1 MEKISKNI
9 DSIASEERFKR
20 SLRNKEARRLSGPE
34 KTFASMINTAGR
46 KAYFDEYFYGI
57 PLEDQELPQIEG
69 ISDIKATQTF
79 QEGYQRG
86 AFLVSVGN
94 VPEEYQNINNVIN
107 TDRNDIMSIKLDRL
121 NHILTEEISKV
132 ISEEVKDT
140 DVQFVT
146 ITAVDISSD
155 LSYAKVYFTNLI
167 DKDREKVT
175 KALNN
180 ASSFIRGKLF
190 GRVEIRKMP
199 ELTFVYDE
207 SIEYGNKIEKIIEEI
222 KEDGE

>member
-1 MEKISKNI
+1 MSVKLERLNNAFVEKISEILHDEVK
-9 DSIASEERFKR
+9 E
-20 SLRNKEARRLSGPE
+20 KEA
-34 KTFASMINTAGR
+34 KCA
-46 KAYFDEYFYGI
+46 
-57 PLEDQELPQIEG
+57 
-69 ISDIKATQTF
+69 
-79 QEGYQRG
+79 
-86 AFLVSVGN
+86 
-94 VPEEYQNINNVIN
+94 
-107 TDRNDIMSIKLDRL
+107 
-121 NHILTEEISKV
+121 
-132 ISEEVKDT
+132 
-140 DVQFVT
+140 T
-146 ITAVDISSD
+146 ITEVRITND
-155 LSYAKVYFTNLI
+155 LSYAKVFFTNLI